1 MNRKQRKEA
10 PHPAISMNITSSQ
23 VSPLVQFAIRGLS
36 KCWMPQH
43 GRWSHIYHLDG
54 RSSPNESIPPSDV
67 FYTLNVLLGFSR
79 LAHSGLNH
87 GYELP
92 KIFHE
97 NVSLMLKL
105 DVAKYAYGMALWT
118 GAELGLDIEGG
129 ALASIKRLIEDRQQW
144 KAFRAQDIGMILIGC
159 VAQARRAP
167 ASHWTSTAHNL
178 FSFLT
183 QNYTCPDG
191 LFLDAAVGVRR
202 AFSSFATN
210 TYLALASYIYGSW
223 SGNKI
228 ALALA
233 NSCALKLIE
242 LQGPQGEWPWFFY
255 SPAGLVV
262 DFYEVYSVHQ
272 MGMAPAFLEHA
283 EQHSVPGATESL
295 VRGFKWILGQNQMG
309 LSMLRKRD
317 SLVCRSQI
325 RKERFGNRGKRMFRA
340 SFNAITRRSAKLID
354 PSKLQLRLECRSYE
368 LGWILWSF
376 GSRRDLTEIQY
387 HEDFRESGP
396 SHPSQPS

>member
-1 MNRKQRKEA
+1 
-10 PHPAISMNITSSQ
+10 MNINSSQ
-23 VSPLVQFAIRGLS
+23 VSPLIQFTIRGLD

-54 RSSPNESIPPSDV
+54 RKSPNESIPPSDV

-87 GYELP
+87 GYELA

-105 DVAKYAYGMALWT
+105 DVSKYAYGMALWT
-118 GAELGLDIEGG
+118 AAELGLEME
-129 ALASIKRLIEDRQQW
+129 AESLASIRRLIDDRRQW
-144 KAFRAQDIGMILIGC
+144 KRFHAQDLGMILIGC

-167 ASHWTSTAHNL
+167 ASHWTSTAHDL
-178 FSFLT
+178 FRFLL
-183 QNYTCPDG
+183 QSYTCPGG
-191 LFLDAAVGVRR
+191 LFLDAAAGVRR

-210 TYLALASYIYGSW
+210 TYLTLASYIYGCW
-223 SGNKI
+223 SGSKI

-233 NSCALKLIE
+233 NACALKLIE

-255 SPAGLVV
+255 SPSSLVV

-272 MGMAPAFLEHA
+272 MGMAPAFLEYA
-283 EQHSVPGATESL
+283 EQHGVSGAMESL

-309 LSMLRKRD
+309 HSMLRKSD

-325 RKERFGNRGKRMFRA
+325 RKERIGNREKRILRA
-340 SFNAITRRSAKLID
+340 TFNAITRRSAELID

-376 GSRRDLTEIQY
+376 GGRRDLTELQY
-387 HEDFRESGP
+387 HEDFREDRSSP
-396 SHPSQPS
+396 PSQQS